1 LLEKS
6 IKRGRRRRRRN
17 LAPNTIGYKCAR
29 EDTKYAEQLR
39 CHAREGNSKTTDV
52 GIRENGV

>member
-1 LLEKS
+1 LEKS